1 MGDLQGMEE
10 GRRRL
15 GKRGEDVAARYLRRK
30 GYKIVERNFRCT
42 LGEMDIVA
50 FDGDTLCFIEVKTVS
65 GKSYGP
71 PEMAVDIKKQ
81 RKLSRVALAFLGQ
94 NGLNDTKARFD
105 VVAITLSSGEE
116 RLDLLKDAFELT
128 FPGFP

>member
-1 MGDLQGMEE
+1 MWQREK
-10 GRRRL
+10 GRREI
-15 GKRGEDVAARYLRRK
+15 GKRGEDAAAQYLRRK

-42 LGEMDIVA
+42 LGEIDIIA
-50 FDGDTLCFIEVKTVS
+50 FEGDTLCFIEVKTVS
-65 GKSYGP
+65 GKNYGP
-71 PEMAVDIKKQ
+71 PEIAVDINKQ

-94 NGLNDTKARFD
+94 NGLHDTKARFD

-116 RLDLLKDAFELT
+116 RVDLLKDAFELA